1 MPPAAQARHVWKFVR
16 ISGLDQVALETGSD
30 LLALGEL
37 DPKLWVALSCPVK
50 GLELDEATL
59 SLVDTDG
66 DGRIRVPE
74 VLAAVGWATARL
86 KEAGDLL
93 KGETLLPLAAIDDS
107 RPEGAAIL
115 ATARNVLRQ
124 LGRADAVSV
133 GPLDT
138 GEPAKAVGAAGLTG
152 DGIVAPGAAGD
163 AETQA
168 LIADIIACLG
178 GTSGAGGIV
187 GVTEDKASSFFAEA
201 ETCLKT
207 QEAPPAF
214 LPLSSWASPESGSP
228 VRALGPVRLRAILA
242 GGGRAALAAL
252 FSRDRELAAE
262 FKAVAE
268 LDRLV
273 RYHRDL
279 RALLHNFVNFAD
291 FYSPDHH
298 PIFQS
303 GILYLDSRSCE
314 LCLRVDDTAAHST
327 LASTSNAY
335 IAYLDCRRAN
345 GETMKIAACFTQGD
359 SDYLF
364 VGRNG
369 VFYDRKNRDWDATI
383 TRIVDNPISI
393 RQAFFA
399 PYKKFIR
406 FVGMQIAKR
415 AAAAD
420 AAVVPSGDATPAL
433 PKPKFDVGTV
443 AALGV
448 AVGGIS
454 AAFGSI
460 LGAFFGLGIWMP
472 VGFCGVVLAISGPS
486 MIIARL
492 KLRQRSLGP
501 LLEAGGWAVN
511 SRVKINIPLG
521 VSLTDRA
528 VLPPKTRLVL
538 KDPYRDRSA
547 ERNRVLGFGVLVLVA
562 AALVAARL
570 HHKWPFEPKPVVAE
584 APAVQKK

>member
-1 MPPAAQARHVWKFVR
+1 MTADSPKHAWKFVR
-16 ISGLDQVALETGSD
+16 ISGLDQAALESGSD

-37 DPKLWVALSCPVK
+37 DPKLWVALSCPVR
-50 GLELDEATL
+50 GLELDEGTL
-59 SLVDTDG
+59 SLIDTDG

-74 VLAAVGWATARL
+74 VLAAVGWAAARL
-86 KEAGDLL
+86 KDAGDLL
-93 KGETLLPLAAIDDS
+93 KGADALPLDAVDDS
-107 RPEGAAIL
+107 KPEGAAIL
-115 ATARNVLRQ
+115 ATARKVLRQ
-124 LGRADAVSV
+124 LGREEAASVAPQDTAD
-133 GPLDT
+133 
-138 GEPAKAVGAAGLTG
+138 PAKAVGAAGLTG
-152 DGIVAPGAAGD
+152 DGIVAPGAVADAG
-163 AETQA
+163 TRA
-168 LIADIIACLG
+168 LIADIIASTG
-178 GTSGAGGIV
+178 GMPGAGGAV
-187 GVTEDKASSFFAEA
+187 GITEDTASAFFTAAEA
-201 ETCLKT
+201 FAKS
-207 QEAPPAF
+207 QAAAPAF
-214 LPLSSWASPESGSP
+214 LPLSAWTAPESSSP
-228 VRALGPVRLRAILA
+228 VRALGAERVRAILA
-242 GGGRAALAAL
+242 GGGRTALAAL

-262 FKAVAE
+262 FRAVAE

-291 FYSPDHH
+291 FYSPRHRA
-298 PIFQS
+298 IFQS
-303 GILYLDSRSCE
+303 GVLYLDSRSCE
-314 LCLRVDDTAAHST
+314 LCIRVDDAAAHST

-345 GETMKIAACFTQGD
+345 GETMRVAACFTQGD

-369 VFYDRKNRDWDATI
+369 VFYDRRNRDWDATI

-420 AAVVPSGDATPAL
+420 TSVVQSGDAAPAL
-433 PKPKFDVGTV
+433 PKPRFDVGTV

-460 LGAFFGLGIWMP
+460 LGAFFGLGVWMP
-472 VGFCGVVLAISGPS
+472 VGFCGVILAISGPS

-501 LLEAGGWAVN
+501 LLEASGWAVN

-528 VLPPKTRLVL
+528 SLPPGTRLSL

-547 ERNRVLGFGVLVLVA
+547 DRNRLFLYGILVLVA
-562 AALVAARL
+562 AALVAARI
-570 HHKWPFEPKPVVAE
+570 HHKWPFEVRPPVVE
-584 APAVQKK
+584 APAVPKK

>member
-1 MPPAAQARHVWKFVR
+1 MASVAHKSSHAWKFVR
-16 ISGLDQVALETGSD
+16 ISGLDQVSLESAAD

-37 DPKLWVALSCPVK
+37 DPKLWVALSCPVQ

-59 SLVDTDG
+59 SLIDTDG

-74 VLAAVGWATARL
+74 VLAAVRWAEARL
-86 KEAGDLL
+86 KTVGDLL
-93 KGETLLPLAAIDDS
+93 KGADALPIEAVDGSTPA
-107 RPEGAAIL
+107 GAAIL
-115 ATARNVLRQ
+115 ATARSVLLQ
-124 LGRADAVSV
+124 LGKEGATSV
-133 GPLDT
+133 EPGDT
-138 GEPAKAVGAAGLTG
+138 TDPAKAIGAAGLTG
-152 DGIVAPGAAGD
+152 SGVLAPGAAPD

-168 LIADIIACLG
+168 LISDIAACKG
-178 GTSGAGGIV
+178 GAP
-187 GVTEDKASSFFAEA
+187 GVTEEMVSSFFAEA
-201 ETCLKT
+201 EAFAKA
-207 QEAPPAF
+207 QDVKPAF
-214 LPLSSWASPESGSP
+214 LPLAAWAAPEPVSS
-228 VRALGPVRLRAILA
+228 VRALGVARVRAIL
-242 GGGRAALAAL
+242 GGDGRAALAAL
-252 FSRDRELAAE
+252 FARDRELVAE
-262 FKAVAE
+262 FKAVAD

-291 FYSPDHH
+291 FYSPDHRA
-298 PIFQS
+298 IFQS
-303 GILYLDSRSCE
+303 GVLYLDGRSCE
-314 LCLRVDDTAAHST
+314 LCIRVDDPASHST

-335 IAYLDCRRAN
+335 IAYIECRRAN
-345 GETMKIAACFTQGD
+345 GETMKVAACFTQGD

-369 VFYDRKNRDWDATI
+369 VFYDRRNQDWDATI

-393 RQAFFA
+393 REAFFA
-399 PYKKFIR
+399 PYKKFVR

-415 AAAAD
+415 AASAD
-420 AAVVPSGDATPAL
+420 TSVVPSGDAVPPL

-472 VGFCGVVLAISGPS
+472 VGFCGVILAISGPS

-501 LLEAGGWAVN
+501 LLEASGWAVN

-528 VLPPKTRLVL
+528 VLPPRTRLLL
-538 KDPYRDRSA
+538 KDPYRDRA
-547 ERNRVLGFGVLVLVA
+547 ADRNRLVGFALLVLVA
-562 AALVAARL
+562 AALFAARV
-570 HHKWPFEPKPVVAE
+570 HHRWPFEPKPAAE
-584 APAVQKK
+584 APAAVKK